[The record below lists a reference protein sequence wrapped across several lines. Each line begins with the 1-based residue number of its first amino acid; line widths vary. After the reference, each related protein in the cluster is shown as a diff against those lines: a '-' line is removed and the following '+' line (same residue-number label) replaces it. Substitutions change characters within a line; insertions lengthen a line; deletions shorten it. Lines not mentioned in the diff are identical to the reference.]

1 MSLLSSSIVIPW
13 QIYPLLIA
21 FVLLAGA
28 TMALMTLIDKD
39 MEKRGISKSDRVIS
53 KYLGFWPTGVIKYL
67 KESRQDKSI
76 PCPYCG
82 QITSVATGSG
92 KRKCVHCKK
101 EITDQQVS
109 GGITIDRAPVQK
121 AIQVLYFVAWLAV
134 ALLIAFIVLFI
145 LK

>member
-1 MSLLSSSIVIPW
+1 MLLSSIVIPW
-13 QIYPLLIA
+13 QVYPLLIA

-53 KYLGFWPTGVIKYL
+53 KYLGFWPSGVIKYL
-67 KESRQDKSI
+67 KESGQDKSI

-82 QITSVATGSG
+82 QITSVAMRSG
-92 KRKCVHCKK
+92 QRKCVHCKK
-101 EITDQQVS
+101 ELTDKQVS
-109 GGITIDRAPVQK
+109 GGITIDRSPVQK
-121 AIQVLYFVAWLAV
+121 AIKVLYVVAWLAV
-134 ALLIAFIVLFI
+134 VLLIVFIVLFI